1 MDRRH
6 ALQQLIGWG
15 VRPSHPTAGDMQM
28 LQVEAGLE
36 PYTQP
41 LTLDDVLHL
50 YRRLSFSASME
61 QAAQQVGRQASDVVE
76 ELLGTGIEQQ
86 PASPGAWVN
95 VWTEN
100 PRGADL
106 QTRAAIERSWQTN
119 MAALG
124 SWWLSLMTTDP
135 SAVEKLT
142 LFWSQHWSTEFS
154 FDNTYSVPQMLYRQ
168 LGKLRQYRLGD
179 IRQLALEI
187 TLDPAM
193 LYYLGGTYN
202 TKGAPNENYA
212 RELMELYLTG
222 LGWYTEGDVKEGA
235 RILTGWRS
243 QRFSDEPAPNDR
255 YETWFDAAAH
265 DMGAKQ
271 FLGQTIAA
279 RTEDNNTAFQVR
291 NEEVL
296 RMIEII
302 VDVRSDAVARFL
314 AEKVYRYFVY
324 SSPTD
329 VDQTMV
335 AGLGD
340 VLKASNFEMRPMFFA
355 LFTSAHFFDP
365 QLRGVQIKTPMEYI
379 AGLLRQL
386 GKTATGLS
394 TWASRMDQA
403 VMDPPTVAGWPG
415 YRAWM
420 STNTYPVRR
429 EFARTVIQGMS
440 DQELGTWIR
449 SIDGH
454 DAAES
459 FVRTVL
465 QLLLPVAVTEERFSY
480 YLQALLQNA
489 PAYDWPVILDDQ
501 AAAAKRTRDLLITIS
516 KAPDFQLC

>member
-1 MDRRH
+1 MDRRD
-6 ALQQLIGWG
+6 ALQQLFGWG
-15 VRPSHPTAGDMQM
+15 TRSSSAAARDAHVLKVD
-28 LQVEAGLE
+28 AGLE

-50 YRRLSFSASME
+50 YRRISFAATTQ
-61 QAAQQVGRQASDVVE
+61 QATRHVGRQAAEVVD
-76 ELLGTGIEQQ
+76 ELLGSGLEPQ
-86 PASPGAWVN
+86 PDSPGGWVD

-124 SWWLSLMTTDP
+124 SWWLNLMTADA
-135 SAVEKLT
+135 SSVEKLT

-168 LGKLRQYRLGD
+168 LKKLRQHRLGD
-179 IRQLALEI
+179 IRTLALEI

-235 RILTGWRS
+235 RILTGWRA

-255 YETWFDAAAH
+255 YVTWFDAAAH
-265 DMGAKQ
+265 DTGAKQ

-279 RTEDNNTAFQVR
+279 RTEDNNTAYQVR

-314 AEKVYRYFVY
+314 AEKAYRYFVY

-329 VDQTMV
+329 VDPTMV
-335 AGLGD
+335 AALGD
-340 VLKASNFEMRPMFFA
+340 VLKASNFEMRPMFAA
-355 LFTSAHFFDP
+355 LFSSAHFFDP

-386 GKTATGLS
+386 GLTTTGLS
-394 TWASRMDQA
+394 TWATRMDQA

-429 EFARTVIQGMS
+429 EFARTMIQGMS
-440 DQELGTWIR
+440 DGHLAEWIR

-454 DAAES
+454 TAADT
-459 FVRTVL
+459 FVRGVL
-465 QLLLPVAVTEERFSY
+465 QLLLPVQVSEDRFTY
-480 YLQALLQNA
+480 YLQSLLQNA
-489 PAYDWPVILDDQ
+489 PDYDWPVILQDE
-501 AAAAKRTRDLLITIS
+501 ASAAKRTRDLLITIS